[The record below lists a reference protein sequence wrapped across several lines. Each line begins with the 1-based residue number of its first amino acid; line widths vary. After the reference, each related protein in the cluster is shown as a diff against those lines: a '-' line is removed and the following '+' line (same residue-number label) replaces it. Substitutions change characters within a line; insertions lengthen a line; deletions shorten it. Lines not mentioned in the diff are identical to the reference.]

1 MVKIKKEIT
10 TQFECKSNMNIGK
23 KTNTNYILY
32 VEYENPGGQV
42 EAHEPNNPELN
53 TSRGSEINP
62 ADNRFYR

>member
-10 TQFECKSNMNIGK
+10 TQKFECKSNMNIGK
-23 KTNTNYILY
+23 KNKYQLY
-32 VEYENPGGQV
+32 TIEYENPGGQV